1 MIPAINVSFI
11 ILQNFQK
18 LFSRLLWVTV
28 SIGVKQI
35 FKILISQSIYQK
47 WAWMRMSLSLIGIWT
62 WNKNFSVLNENK
74 TECINPQQNMHSVY
88 SSCYKYQSKL
98 ISPSD
103 CPGNE
108 FLRQFLQ
115 KILKT
120 SNVQHSALAGFTLEV
135 MEIFSKENRKWL
147 VISITSKKKTLNL
160 ENTRFSL
167 FIIM

>member
-1 MIPAINVSFI
+1 
-11 ILQNFQK
+11 
-18 LFSRLLWVTV
+18 
-28 SIGVKQI
+28 
-35 FKILISQSIYQK
+35 
-47 WAWMRMSLSLIGIWT
+47 
-62 WNKNFSVLNENK
+62 
-74 TECINPQQNMHSVY
+74 MHSVY